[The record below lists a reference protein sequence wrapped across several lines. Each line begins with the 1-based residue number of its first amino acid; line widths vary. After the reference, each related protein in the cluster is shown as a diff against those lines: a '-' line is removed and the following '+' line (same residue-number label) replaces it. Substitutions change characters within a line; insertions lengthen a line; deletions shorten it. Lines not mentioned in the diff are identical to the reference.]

1 MEGVFMSVFN
11 DDRSTL
17 NGTAAAF
24 DSDLS
29 GTGFDAALQKAFDA
43 GMNLDEI
50 MYTVFAHTDRVV
62 KRYVVQYQ
70 LKKAANRDK

>member
-1 MEGVFMSVFN
+1 MSIFN

-17 NGTAAAF
+17 NEAAAAL

-29 GTGFDAALQKAFDA
+29 GTGFDSGLQKAFDS

-50 MYTVFAHTDRVV
+50 LYVVSTHTDRIV

-70 LKKAANRDK
+70 LKKAANKDK

>member
-1 MEGVFMSVFN
+1 MSIFK

-17 NGTAAAF
+17 NEAAASL
-24 DSDLS
+24 DADLS
-29 GTGFDAALQKAFDA
+29 GTDLDTVLQKAFDA

-50 MYTVFAHTDRVV
+50 LYVVSAHTDRIV

-70 LKKAANRDK
+70 LKKAANKDK

>member
-1 MEGVFMSVFN
+1 MSIFK

-17 NGTAAAF
+17 NEAAAAL
-24 DSDLS
+24 DADLS
-29 GTGFDAALQKAFDA
+29 GTGFDTALQKAFDS
-43 GMNLDEI
+43 GMNLYEI
-50 MYTVFAHTDRVV
+50 LYIVTAHTDRVV

>member
-1 MEGVFMSVFN
+1 MSIFN

-17 NGTAAAF
+17 NQTGTAF
-24 DSDLS
+24 DAELTNS
-29 GTGFDAALQKAFDA
+29 GFDAALQKAFES

-50 MYTVFAHTDRVV
+50 MYTVFTHTDRVV

-70 LKKAANRDK
+70 LKKAANKEK

>member
-1 MEGVFMSVFN
+1 MSIFK

-17 NGTAAAF
+17 NEAAAAL
-24 DSDLS
+24 DTDLS
-29 GTGFDAALQKAFDA
+29 GTGFDTALQKAFDS

-50 MYTVFAHTDRVV
+50 MYTVFTHTDRVV
-62 KRYVVQYQ
+62 KRYIVQYQ

>member
-1 MEGVFMSVFN
+1 MSIFN

-17 NGTAAAF
+17 NEAASAF
-24 DSDLS
+24 DAELS
-29 GTGFDAALQKAFDA
+29 EAGLDTAIQKAFDS

-50 MYTVFAHTDRVV
+50 TYIVSTHTERIV

-70 LKKAANRDK
+70 LKKAANKNSAK

>member
-1 MEGVFMSVFN
+1 MSIFN
-11 DDRSTL
+11 DDRSTV
-17 NGTAAAF
+17 NEASAAF

-29 GTGFDAALQKAFDA
+29 GTGFDTALQKAFDS

-50 MYTVFAHTDRVV
+50 QYIVSTHTDRIV
-62 KRYVVQYQ
+62 KRFVVQYQ

>member
-1 MEGVFMSVFN
+1 MSIFN

-17 NGTAAAF
+17 NQTAAAF
-24 DSDLS
+24 DAELS
-29 GTGFDAALQKAFDA
+29 ASGFDNALQKAFDS

-50 MYTVFAHTDRVV
+50 TYTVFTHTERVV

-70 LKKAANRDK
+70 LKKAANKDKS

>member
-1 MEGVFMSVFN
+1 MSIFN
-11 DDRSTL
+11 DDRSTV
-17 NGTAAAF
+17 NEAAAAF

-29 GTGFDAALQKAFDA
+29 GTGFDTALQKAFDS

-50 MYTVFAHTDRVV
+50 QYIVSTHTDRIV
-62 KRYVVQYQ
+62 KRFVVQYQ

>member
-1 MEGVFMSVFN
+1 MSIFN

-17 NGTAAAF
+17 NETASAF
-24 DSDLS
+24 DAELS
-29 GTGFDAALQKAFDA
+29 ETGFDTALQKAFDS

-50 MYTVFAHTDRVV
+50 TYIVSTHTERIV

-70 LKKAANRDK
+70 LKKAANKNNAK

>member
-1 MEGVFMSVFN
+1 MSIFK

-17 NGTAAAF
+17 NEAAAAL
-24 DSDLS
+24 DTDLS
-29 GTGFDAALQKAFDA
+29 GTGFDTALQTAFDS
-43 GMNLDEI
+43 GMNPDELLYI
-50 MYTVFAHTDRVV
+50 VTAHTDRVV

>member
-1 MEGVFMSVFN
+1 MSIFN
-11 DDRSTL
+11 DDRSTA
-17 NGTAAAF
+17 NEAAAAF

-29 GTGFDAALQKAFDA
+29 GTGFDTALQKAFDS

-50 MYTVFAHTDRVV
+50 QYIVSTHTDRIV
-62 KRYVVQYQ
+62 KRFVVQYQ